1 MLTYVYDTY
10 AKAKD
15 GRLMHFDVIIPQK
28 DDTKAIEYAKE
39 WLNSIGQK
47 EVEVT
52 TKQCQFCHS
61 EVASPEI
68 EKEIQQKGYYIYKM
82 EGCP

>member
-10 AKAKD
+10 VKTKD
-15 GRLMHFDVIIPQK
+15 GRLMHFDVIIDKK
-28 DDTKAIEYAKE
+28 DDAKAIEYAKE
-39 WLNSIGQK
+39 WLNSIGEKDVKISSK
-47 EVEVT
+47 E
-52 TKQCQFCHS
+52 CQFCHS

-68 EKEIQQKGYYIYKM
+68 EKEIKNKGYYIYKM